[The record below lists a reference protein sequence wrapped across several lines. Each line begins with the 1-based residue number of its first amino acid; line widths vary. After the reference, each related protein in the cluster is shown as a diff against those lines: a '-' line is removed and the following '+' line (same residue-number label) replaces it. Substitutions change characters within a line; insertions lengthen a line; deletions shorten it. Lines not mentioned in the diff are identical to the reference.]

1 MTQAVIGMTLT
12 FGAVLPTAFGA
23 LAALVGAALYLYVYP
38 LDYTLDQ
45 ILDAHCLKTNAI
57 VITLR
62 NRNSFPHVVDVGGR
76 DLFPYNTRNHFTS
89 SYVFTYTTNFLPS
102 IISISADTVTLPS
115 LASTVKVAL
124 LVLPST
130 NTVA

>member
-1 MTQAVIGMTLT
+1 MTLT

-23 LAALVGAALYLYVYP
+23 LAAFVGSALYLYVYP

-62 NRNSFPHVVDVGGR
+62 NRNSFPHVVDLGGR
-76 DLFPYNTRNHFTS
+76 DLFPRNS
-89 SYVFTYTTNFLPS
+89 G
-102 IISISADTVTLPS
+102 ITLPLRIYLRTPQIFS
-115 LASTVKVAL
+115 P
-124 LVLPST
+124 PSFQYPP
-130 NTVA
+130 